1 MPKVFKI
8 FGALAKKI
16 GNPTQNSANKIS
28 AKLNFLA
35 ILKICFWA
43 PLLPHMGNVVP
54 MDSKL
59 PSNCPGHHG
68 QLISQNCA
76 LTKPPFPHQT
86 RTYDQTKTYDQ
97 TFERVPNPNRY
108 PRSSHAWLPLHFLLA
123 RVVTSRKNARSPA
136 KKYQKRVAKPHP
148 YLVNFWPNRAKL
160 PSHMGALFV
169 ASGLWNSYMKFCP
182 DWSYRVSQKKQ
193 YKKRAFL
200 GERGTFCPFLGK
212 PKIIF
217 LIRMVN
223 KLV

>member
-43 PLLPHMGNVVP
+43 QLLPHMGNVVP

-59 PSNCPGHHG
+59 PSNCPGHHC

-123 RVVTSRKNARSPA
+123 RVVTSPKNARAPA
-136 KKYQKRVAKPHP
+136 KKFQKRVAKPHP

-160 PSHMGALFV
+160 PLHMGALFV
-169 ASGLWNSYMKFCP
+169 ASGLWNSYMKFYP
-182 DWSYRVSQKKQ
+182 DWSYRVSQKTSTKSV
-193 YKKRAFL
+193 
-200 GERGTFCPFLGK
+200 PFLAREALFARFWANQK
-212 PKIIF
+212 LFF
-217 LIRMVN
+217 LSEW
-223 KLV
+223 